1 MKKRLF
7 TILCTL
13 VATAM
18 SVWAD
23 DVTFSPLQYESL
35 PDMQVARRGHVCFTT
50 DAGDIVVVGG
60 HTTNFALTAT
70 AERLHDDAWESISI
84 NNPHDGA
91 ANVALPDG
99 RFLICGGFSSGLGV
113 GQSTVCDIYDP
124 ATNTFSSTGSLN
136 TSRAFCAGIATGVD
150 NNVLLSGNWYNSDTT
165 FELWNGSTWTAFGSK
180 EVALNNPFMVN
191 AGQGLVYVFGNKSNY
206 AAVLPV
212 TVWKVDTNA
221 QTAEVVTETGLEDFD
236 LIHGDFFKIQTTDG
250 DFLLLGVKDN
260 ITHLLS
266 FNVATAK
273 ATDLGNLPNA
283 LPNGSYKINY
293 SPGIIINQSRK
304 EAYIIGGY
312 QKNDESFT
320 LVVVNYN
327 LQDGKM
333 TAYYGE
339 QFTCSYNYGGYT
351 LQPATGNI
359 IFTGGS
365 YTEDSRANFNVTNTC
380 ISVKPYEEQTPPGSD
395 LLVYEFNE
403 SDKTATVVERKTW
416 AQLDEYHGTMVNS
429 YYGDIV
435 IPEKVNGYTVT
446 AIGDYAFWKDYEL
459 GISSIV
465 IPKTVKKIGNFAFLY
480 CNLLRELTIPS
491 TVEYIGEQIIAG
503 SGVRELT
510 VEDSD
515 QPLTACVAANSISP
529 LSDGEQC
536 TKVYVG
542 RNIELTNPNFTPEY
556 GPFTWAGVITDL
568 TYGPLVTR
576 LHNYECW
583 SAGALQ
589 RVTFLTDKV
598 TVLPENAFGSCSNLV
613 NIQLP
618 AKLERIEKCG
628 IFGSQM
634 MKSITLPATLRYL
647 GQQGLDNSALET
659 IYIQA
664 ATPPTTEE
672 GCAYFESQVLSNCK
686 LYVPKGSLEAY
697 QNANIWKEFQN
708 IIETDYTGISNISVS
723 TKENRFYTLDGRR
736 VKNPTKGIYIM
747 NGTKVVVK

>member
-1 MKKRLF
+1 
-7 TILCTL
+7 
-13 VATAM
+13 
-18 SVWAD
+18 
-23 DVTFSPLQYESL
+23 
-35 PDMQVARRGHVCFTT
+35 
-50 DAGDIVVVGG
+50 
-60 HTTNFALTAT
+60 
-70 AERLHDDAWESISI
+70 
-84 NNPHDGA
+84 
-91 ANVALPDG
+91 
-99 RFLICGGFSSGLGV
+99 
-113 GQSTVCDIYDP
+113 
-124 ATNTFSSTGSLN
+124 
-136 TSRAFCAGIATGVD
+136 
-150 NNVLLSGNWYNSDTT
+150 
-165 FELWNGSTWTAFGSK
+165 
-180 EVALNNPFMVN
+180 MVN
-191 AGQGLVYVFGNKSNY
+191 AGQGIVYVFGNKSNY

-465 IPKTVKKIGNFAFLY
+465 IPKTVKKIGNMAFLY
-480 CNLLRELTIPS
+480 CNLLRELTIPA
-491 TVEYIGEQIIAG
+491 TVEYIGEQIIAY

-510 VEDSD
+510 IEDSD
-515 QPLTACVAANSISP
+515 QPLTVCVASNGISP
-529 LSDGEQC
+529 LADGEQC
-536 TKVYVG
+536 AKVYVG
-542 RNIELTNPNFTPEY
+542 RNIVLMNPDFTPNL
-556 GPFTWAGVITDL
+556 GPFNRSSYVTDL

-576 LHNYECW
+576 LNDSECW
-583 SAGALQ
+583 TAEALQ

-598 TVLPENAFGSCSNLV
+598 TVLPEDAFGSCSNLV
-613 NIQLP
+613 SIQLP